1 MVLCKVLHSHHG
13 QTSHY
18 RYKYDHQVYHC
29 CCCILGLIR
38 SPTSYVL
45 PLSFSCKY
53 PLYSTLPLA
62 SLAPSHMILN
72 GCLYAPP
79 SQNSTPGRPFIRV
92 CISFMLPLQWLCA
105 SRLTASSNPH
115 QNLVYAG
122 GINGAKLLQ
131 LFVKKRVVTL
141 SAIINNAIYN
151 RTRITMVLRISVY
164 QSLEFFNL

>member
-1 MVLCKVLHSHHG
+1 MARPV
-13 QTSHY
+13 TIY
-18 RYKYDHQVYHC
+18 HQVYHC

-38 SPTSYVL
+38 SAIWYVL

-79 SQNSTPGRPFIRV
+79 SQNSTPGRPFVRV
-92 CISFMLPLQWLCA
+92 CISFLLPLRWLCA

-131 LFVKKRVVTL
+131 LFIEKGVVTL
-141 SAIINNAIYN
+141 TAKINNATYN
-151 RTRITMVLRISVY
+151 RTRIPIVVSISIH
-164 QSLEFFNL
+164 QSFEFCNF